1 MDVITILAMGFVCM
15 ACFLA
20 GAKVGQTVTKGE
32 DVKLPSLNPVQAVRN
47 HQAWKEAKAEQDR
60 ESVILHNIDCY
71 DGTSNG
77 QRDVPGR

>member
-1 MDVITILAMGFVCM
+1 MDVITILAMGFVCL

-20 GAKVGQTVTKGE
+20 GAKVGQTVAKGE
-32 DVKLPSLNPVQAVRN
+32 DVKLPSLNPVQAVRD
-47 HQAWKEAKAEQDR
+47 HQARKEAKAEQDR
-60 ESVILHNIDCY
+60 DSVILHNIDCY